1 MTDTSGGGNP
11 FAGLAN
17 TMNTGGAVDPRLA
30 DPEFKMD
37 YPEVTKFGNDVAGR
51 GQVLAD
57 TSDRIKKIHLPM
69 LTFGVIGGSLN
80 GVHSQ
85 VRNTTAD
92 AVAKGKEVLDSWK
105 AAVDQAVQNA
115 KEAEKQSSGG
125 TGKDLN
131 GLHGPKGPGIDP
143 KGLKLGGAGLPKNG
157 SGLGDDW
164 KVPKDTT
171 GADVDTGLKYPD
183 LPGPD
188 GNGDGLPGDGL
199 PGDGLPGDG
208 LGGSGLD
215 PDGGGLGTDGLGT
228 DGLGTDGLGRTS
240 LDGLDQNGTN
250 SLETPKLNAPGAT
263 SLSAHNPN
271 LPSVPTLPTTP
282 ATPGLGST
290 GHGPG
295 DYPPGTRTGTGGYG
309 AGGYGPAVYGPG
321 AGAGRSGGVAGGI
334 PGMPYAPMGAGA
346 GSGDHDKERERGA
359 AVPEDESTWF
369 GDEDVA
375 PAVLGMQEDV

>member
-57 TSDRIKKIHLPM
+57 TSGRIKNIHLPM

-92 AVAKGKEVLDSWK
+92 AVAKGKEVLESWK
-105 AAVDQAVQNA
+105 AAVDQAVKNA

-125 TGKDLN
+125 HGKVDVP
-131 GLHGPKGPGIDP
+131 GGPKGPGFDP
-143 KGLKLGGAGLPKNG
+143 KKLGLGGGVPKVGAGSDLGNDWKLPKDK
-157 SGLGDDW
+157 LGTDLDDSL
-164 KVPKDTT
+164 PH
-171 GADVDTGLKYPD
+171 PD
-183 LPGPD
+183 LPDGSTLPD
-188 GNGDGLPGDGL
+188 PGGSGDGLPD
-199 PGDGLPGDG
+199 PGDVNGDG

-215 PDGGGLGTDGLGT
+215 PNGGGLGQ
-228 DGLGTDGLGRTS
+228 DGLGRTG
-240 LDGLDQNGTN
+240 LDGLGQNGVN
-250 SLETPKLNAPGAT
+250 PLETPKLNNPGDTALASYT
-263 SLSAHNPN
+263 PNP
-271 LPSVPTLPTTP
+271 SSLPTP
-282 ATPGLGST
+282 PPVPDLGTT
-290 GHGPG
+290 GYGPG
-295 DYPPGTRTGTGGYG
+295 DYSVNRPGSGGSGSGGYG
-309 AGGYGPAVYGPG
+309 SGTYGSGAYGSG
-321 AGAGRSGGVAGGI
+321 AGAAGRAGGGAGGI
-334 PGMPYAPMGAGA
+334 PAMPYAPMGAGA
-346 GSGDHDKERERGA
+346 GSNDDGKERTRGP

-375 PAVLGMQEDV
+375 PSVLGMQEDV